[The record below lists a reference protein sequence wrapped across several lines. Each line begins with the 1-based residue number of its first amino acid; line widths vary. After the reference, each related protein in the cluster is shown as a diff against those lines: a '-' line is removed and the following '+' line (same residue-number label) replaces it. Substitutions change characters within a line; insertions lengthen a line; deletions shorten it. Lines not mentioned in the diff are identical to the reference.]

1 MTTSAKVIQV
11 FSLLFCLSPFI
22 QGQSLSTNVLA
33 SSGNEVAGDEFSLSW
48 TIGENFVETLEITEG
63 IQTLG
68 FHQTYFFTEQL
79 LPETETS
86 MWLFPNPVRNTLNIQ
101 SGENVGNANLQVFSI
116 TGELVF
122 ERKIQMENH
131 YALNLSF
138 LKGGSYQLRI
148 VNHQIQNF
156 KFIKMGF

>member
-1 MTTSAKVIQV
+1 MTTTSKVIPV
-11 FSLLFCLSPFI
+11 FLLLFCLSAFV

-79 LPETETS
+79 LPETEIS

-101 SGENVGNANLQVFSI
+101 SGENVGDANLQIFAI

-122 ERKIQMENH
+122 ERKIQMGNH
-131 YALNLSF
+131 YTLNLSF
-138 LKGGSYQLRI
+138 LNEGSYHLRI
-148 VNHQIQNF
+148 INHKIQNF